1 MRPAPERPGEAL
13 KRKDGPGHVK
23 AKDRAAT
30 LQKVLEITREL
41 ARPLD
46 LDTLLAKVVGA
57 ALSILDADRGTVF
70 LYDAKADVLI
80 SRVATGS
87 GELRIPANRGFAGEC
102 VRTRQIVIVPDA
114 YADPRFNPDIDKSTG
129 YKTRCILTI
138 PLVGHDDALVGVL
151 QVLNK
156 RDGVFGDD
164 DVDVATALAAS
175 CAVAIQRMR
184 LLEDLLA
191 KQRMERELEVARDIQ
206 TRVLPRTM
214 PTLPGYEIAGWS
226 RAADQTGGDIY
237 DVIARGDAV
246 TLLLGD
252 ATGHGIGPALSVT
265 QVRAMLRM
273 AARLGANLDDSFRHI
288 NDQLS
293 DDLSSNRFVTAFLGV
308 LDIKAHE
315 LTYHAGGQGP
325 ILHYHAAKS
334 DATLSAATT
343 LPMGMMPIFKPTTPR
358 VAVLEPGDII
368 AAITDGIYEYEN
380 SPGSMFGE
388 QRVVD
393 IIREEASK
401 PAEAILRRIVDDVL
415 AFAKGAPQ
423 NDDMT
428 LLIVKRL

>member
-1 MRPAPERPGEAL
+1 MHG
-13 KRKDGPGHVK
+13 VT
-23 AKDRAAT
+23 DRAAT
-30 LQKVLEITREL
+30 LERVLEITREL

-46 LDTLLAKVVGA
+46 LTTLLAKVVDA
-57 ALSILDADRGTVF
+57 ALSILDAERGTVF
-70 LYDAKADVLI
+70 LYDPASDVLI

-102 VRTRQIVIVPDA
+102 VRTRRVVSVPDA
-114 YADPRFNPDIDKSTG
+114 YADPRFNPDVDKATG

-156 RDGVFGDD
+156 RTGVFGVDD
-164 DVDVATALAAS
+164 EGVATALAAS

-184 LLEDLLA
+184 MLEDLLA

-206 TRVLPRTM
+206 TRVLPKSM
-214 PTLPGYEIAGWS
+214 PVLPGYEVAGWS
-226 RAADQTGGDIY
+226 RAADQTGGDIF
-237 DVIARGDAV
+237 DVIAKDGTV
-246 TLLLGD
+246 MLLLGD

-273 AARLGANLDDSFRHI
+273 AVRLGAGLDDAFRHI
-288 NDQLS
+288 NDQLA

-308 LDIKAHE
+308 LDTASHR

-325 ILHYHAAKS
+325 ILHFHAARS
-334 DATLSAATT
+334 EASLEAATT
-343 LPMGMMPIFKPTTPR
+343 LPMGMMPIFRPTEPR
-358 VAVLEPGDII
+358 VSLLEPGDVV

-380 SPGSMFGE
+380 PAGKMFGE
-388 QRVVD
+388 SRVVD
-393 IIREEASK
+393 LIRREAASS
-401 PAEAILRRIVDDVL
+401 ADRILHRIVDEVA
-415 AFAKGAPQ
+415 AFAAGAPQ

-428 LLIVKRL
+428 LVIVKRLG

>member
-1 MRPAPERPGEAL
+1 
-13 KRKDGPGHVK
+13 VT
-23 AKDRAAT
+23 DRAAT
-30 LQKVLEITREL
+30 LEKVLEITREL

-46 LDTLLAKVVGA
+46 LDTLLAKVVDA
-57 ALSILDADRGTVF
+57 ALHILDAERGTVF
-70 LYDAKADVLI
+70 LYDAQADVLI

-102 VRTRQIVIVPDA
+102 VKTRHIVSVPDA

-129 YKTRCILTI
+129 YKTRCILTM
-138 PLVGHDDALVGVL
+138 PLIGHDDTLVGVL

-156 RDGVFGDD
+156 RNGVFGDD

-206 TRVLPRTM
+206 TRVLPKTM
-214 PTLPGYEIAGWS
+214 PKLAGYEIAGWS

-237 DVIARGDAV
+237 DVIAKDGTV
-246 TLLLGD
+246 MLLLGD

-273 AARLGANLDDSFRHI
+273 AVRLGAGLDDSFRHI
-288 NDQLS
+288 NDQLA

-308 LDIKAHE
+308 LDTSSHR

-325 ILHYHAAKS
+325 ILHYHAARKEAS
-334 DATLSAATT
+334 LEAATT
-343 LPMGMMPIFKPTTPR
+343 LPMGMMPIFKPTAAR
-358 VAVLEPGDII
+358 VAPVEPGDIV

-380 SPGSMFGE
+380 PAGKMFGDS
-388 QRVVD
+388 RVVEL
-393 IIREEASK
+393 IREEAGSS
-401 PAEAILRRIVDDVL
+401 AERILHRIVDEVTK
-415 AFAKGAPQ
+415 FAAGAPQ

-428 LLIVKRL
+428 LVIVKRLPS

>member
-1 MRPAPERPGEAL
+1 LR
-13 KRKDGPGHVK
+13 
-23 AKDRAAT
+23 DRAAT
-30 LQKVLEITREL
+30 LEKVLGITREL

-46 LDTLLAKVVGA
+46 LTTLLAKVVDA
-57 ALSILDADRGTVF
+57 ALSILDAERGTVF
-70 LYDAKADVLI
+70 LYDAQTDVLI

-102 VRTRQIVIVPDA
+102 VRTRQIVSVPDA

-138 PLVGHDDALVGVL
+138 PLIGHDDALVGVL

-156 RDGVFGDD
+156 RDGVFGEDD
-164 DVDVATALAAS
+164 IDVATALAAS

-214 PTLPGYEIAGWS
+214 PRLPGYEIAGWS
-226 RAADQTGGDIY
+226 RAADQTGGDIF
-237 DVIARGDAV
+237 DVIASDSAV
-246 TLLLGD
+246 MLLLGD

-273 AARLGANLDDSFRHI
+273 AVRLGAGLDDAFRHI
-288 NDQLS
+288 NDQLA
-293 DDLSSNRFVTAFLGV
+293 DDLSSNRFVTAFLGL
-308 LDIKAHE
+308 LDVASHR

-325 ILHYHAAKS
+325 ILHFHAARDEAS
-334 DATLSAATT
+334 LSPATT
-343 LPMGMMPIFKPTTPR
+343 LPMGMMTVFRPLESR
-358 VAVLEPGDII
+358 VAVLEPGDIV

-380 SPGSMFGE
+380 PSGKMFGD

-393 IIREEASK
+393 LIR
-401 PAEAILRRIVDDVL
+401 AEAGASAERILHRIVDEVT
-415 AFAKGAPQ
+415 AFAAGAPQ

-428 LLIVKRL
+428 LLIVKRGQVI

>member
-1 MRPAPERPGEAL
+1 VRERA
-13 KRKDGPGHVK
+13 V
-23 AKDRAAT
+23 T
-30 LQKVLEITREL
+30 LEKVLEITREL

-46 LDTLLAKVVGA
+46 LDTLLAKVVDA
-57 ALSILDADRGTVF
+57 ALHILDAERGTVF
-70 LYDAKADVLI
+70 LYDAQADVLI

-102 VRTRQIVIVPDA
+102 VKTRQIVSVPDA
-114 YADPRFNPDIDKSTG
+114 YADPRFNPDVDKSTG

-138 PLVGHDDALVGVL
+138 PLIGHDDSLVGVL

-156 RDGVFGDD
+156 RNGVFADD
-164 DVDVATALAAS
+164 DIDLATALAAS

-206 TRVLPRTM
+206 TRVLPKSM
-214 PTLPGYEIAGWS
+214 PKLPGYEVAGWS

-237 DVIARGDAV
+237 DVIAKDGTV
-246 TLLLGD
+246 MLLLGD

-273 AARLGANLDDSFRHI
+273 AVRLGAGLDDAFRHI
-288 NDQLS
+288 NDQLA

-308 LDIKAHE
+308 LDTATHR

-325 ILHYHAAKS
+325 ILHYHAARS
-334 DATLSAATT
+334 ETSLDAATT

-358 VAVLEPGDII
+358 VAIVEPGDII
-368 AAITDGIYEYEN
+368 GAITDGIFEYEN
-380 SPGSMFGE
+380 PAGKMFGD

-393 IIREEASK
+393 LIREEAGSS
-401 PAEAILRRIVDDVL
+401 AEQILHRIVDEVTT
-415 AFAKGAPQ
+415 FAAGAPQ

-428 LLIVKRL
+428 LVIVKRLAS